1 MAPLSG
7 KRLRELK
14 ETAVG
19 DRNRVARAIE
29 LADVTQMDVA
39 ATTGLPQSY
48 ISDVARNRY
57 QTITVDNARKFADY
71 FGCQIEDLFPAREAV
86 AS

>member
-7 KRLRELK
+7 RKLRELR
-14 ETAVG
+14 ETPPSES
-19 DRNRVARAIE
+19 NRVARALE
-29 LADVTQMDVA
+29 LAAVTQLDVA
-39 ATTGLPQSY
+39 AATGLPQPY

-71 FGCQIEDLFPAREAV
+71 FGCAIEDLFPAREAV